1 MEQEAPAAPVTQS
14 QDSEPKKRKGAL
26 TNEDVLMTHVAP
38 CLTYMDL
45 FSLVKTTKEM
55 RSRLTHDHALTA
67 VLLNADDKFGKN
79 AKATIRNVLSLYG
92 QGKIHKPSPMRLLRL
107 ANGKRCE
114 FGPPCDTPDARKV
127 VKTRPDWGLFCCWPH
142 TVGASVEI
150 SLSKKS
156 LKTWGATVGDPRT
169 CQHSMSNKTFLWKKP
184 MTAAD
189 GEKIGPITTATSPH
203 DGSTPDATLVQLSQ
217 RLDREGRERARAA
230 AAVRAD
236 ARQKK
241 KASKE
246 QKVAAIDAQV
256 KRLAGDVR
264 GVVGC
269 RALLEQLDP
278 LYLAPSKAT
287 PSKLKAIVDDVRDLY
302 AAADAALGDFS
313 FLDESNLR
321 DALLKKALTMRP
333 IPEPAAEF
341 APADFLRYASRKV
354 LKLAAAGRLREAMV
368 LRLHNQP
375 DIASARRMS
384 RQLASIQYRRR
395 ASPKRLQQAF
405 IELMGRPPADDRRNV
420 SEGAWHFTVVAPAQ
434 PALVEPLV
442 RANSPEALEALVNAA
457 RDMYDR
463 ALTDARELGQRI
475 DAARNLDP
483 GAGEAFLHKVSHMR
497 NGFFIIGLDW
507 TDARIL
513 EYYDQQNPGP
523 GAFISR
529 GSAASPLGF
538 WAGDA

>member
-1 MEQEAPAAPVTQS
+1 MAEAPSVQPPAAAL
-14 QDSEPKKRKGAL
+14 PKKRKGAL

-38 CLTYMDL
+38 CLSYMDL
-45 FSLVKTTKEM
+45 FSLVKTTKQM
-55 RSRLTHDHALTA
+55 RSLLRHEHALTA

-79 AKATIRNVLSLYG
+79 AKATIRNVLSLYAE
-92 QGKIHKPSPMRLLRL
+92 GKIHKPSPMRLLRL

-114 FGPPCDTPDARKV
+114 VGPPCDTPEARKV

-156 LKTWGATVGDPRT
+156 LKTWGATISDPRT

-189 GEKIGPITTATSPH
+189 GEKIGPIITATSPH
-203 DGSTPDATLVQLSQ
+203 DGSTPDAALVALYQ
-217 RLDREGRERARAA
+217 RLDREGRERMRAA
-230 AAVRAD
+230 AAVKAD

-241 KASKE
+241 KASKD
-246 QKVAAIDAQV
+246 QKIAAIDAQV
-256 KRLAGDVR
+256 TRLAGDVHS
-264 GVVGC
+264 VIGC

-278 LYLAPSKAT
+278 LYLAPSKAS
-287 PSKLKAIVDDVRDLY
+287 PSRLRAIVDDVRDAY

-321 DALLKKALTMRP
+321 DAVLKKALTMRP
-333 IPEPAAEF
+333 VPEPAAEF

-375 DIASARRMS
+375 DVARARRMS
-384 RQLASIQYRRR
+384 SQLASIQYRRR
-395 ASPKRLQQAF
+395 ASPKRLQGAF

-420 SEGAWHFTVVAPAQ
+420 SEGAWYRTE
-434 PALVEPLV
+434 PALIE
-442 RANSPEALEALVNAA
+442 SPEALESVVNAA

-463 ALTDARELGQRI
+463 ALADAHELGQRI
-475 DAARNLDP
+475 DAARNLDA
-483 GAGEAFLHKVSHMR
+483 GAGEAFLLKMSHMR
-497 NGFFIIGLDW
+497 NGFWIIGLRSRL
-507 TDARIL
+507 TDAQIL
-513 EYYDQQNPGP
+513 EYYDQQNAGP
-523 GAFISR
+523 GAFINR
-529 GSAASPLGF
+529 ASAASPLGF
-538 WAGDA
+538 WDG

>member
-1 MEQEAPAAPVTQS
+1 MAEKQPPAAAGT
-14 QDSEPKKRKGAL
+14 KKSKGAL

-38 CLTYMDL
+38 CLSYMDL

-55 RSRLTHDHALTA
+55 RSRLTHEHSLTA

-79 AKATIRNVLSLYG
+79 AKATIRNVMDLYEK
-92 QGKIHKPSPMRLLRL
+92 GKIHKPSPMRLLRL

-114 FGPPCDTPDARKV
+114 MGPPCDTPEARKV

-142 TVGASVEI
+142 TVGGSAEI

-203 DGSTPDATLVQLSQ
+203 DGSTPDPTLVQLFQ
-217 RLDREGRERARAA
+217 RLDREGRERMSAA
-230 AAVRAD
+230 AAVKAD

-241 KASKE
+241 KASKD
-246 QKVAAIDAQV
+246 QKIAAIDATV
-256 KRLAGDVR
+256 KRLAGEVQ
-264 GVVGC
+264 GVAGC
-269 RALLEQLDP
+269 RALVEQLDP
-278 LYLAPSKAT
+278 LYLAPSKAS
-287 PSKLKAIVDDVRDLY
+287 PAKLRAIVDDVRDAY

-321 DALLKKALTMRP
+321 DAVLKKALTMRGY
-333 IPEPAAEF
+333 PEPVAEF
-341 APADFLRYASRKV
+341 APADFLRYASREV
-354 LKLAAAGRLREAMV
+354 LDLAAAGRLREAMV
-368 LRLHNQP
+368 LRLYNQP
-375 DIASARRMS
+375 VVCDARRMS
-384 RQLASIQYRRR
+384 RQLASIKYTRR
-395 ASPKRLQQAF
+395 ASPKRLKQAF
-405 IELMGRPPADDRRNV
+405 IELMGRPPADDRRNIAQ
-420 SEGAWHFTVVAPAQ
+420 GAWQHAVEAPAE
-434 PALVEPLV
+434 PALVDPLV
-442 RANSPEALEALVNAA
+442 RANSPEALEAVVNAA

-463 ALTDARELGQRI
+463 ALADARELGQRI
-475 DAARNLDP
+475 DAARNLDA
-483 GAGEAFLHKVSHMR
+483 GAGEAFLLKYSHLR
-497 NGFFIIGLDW
+497 YGFFVSGIGSDW
-507 TDARIL
+507 TYARIL
-513 EYYDQQNPGP
+513 EYYDQQNAGP
-523 GAFISR
+523 GGQISR

>member
-1 MEQEAPAAPVTQS
+1 MEHAAPAPVTQS

-26 TNEDVLMTHVAP
+26 TNEDVLMAHVAP
-38 CLTYMDL
+38 NLNYMDL

-55 RSRLTHDHALTA
+55 RSRLTHEHALTA

-79 AKATIRNVLSLYG
+79 AKATIRNVLSLYAE
-92 QGKIHKPSPMRLLRL
+92 GKIHKPSPMRLLRL

-114 FGPPCDTPDARKV
+114 VGPPCDTPEARKV

-156 LKTWGATVGDPRT
+156 LKTWGATISDPRT

-189 GEKIGPITTATSPH
+189 GEKIGPIVTTQSPH
-203 DGSTPDATLVQLSQ
+203 DGSVPDAALVALAQ
-217 RLDREGRERARAA
+217 RLDREGRERASAA
-230 AAVRAD
+230 AAVKAD

-241 KASKE
+241 KASKD

-256 KRLAGDVR
+256 ERLAGSVT
-264 GVVGC
+264 GVIGC

-287 PSKLKAIVDDVRDLY
+287 PAKLRAIVDDVRDLY

-333 IPEPAAEF
+333 VPEPAAEF

-354 LKLAAAGRLREAMV
+354 LKLAADGRLREAML
-368 LRLHNQP
+368 LRLYNQP
-375 DIASARRMS
+375 DVARARRMS
-384 RQLASIQYRRR
+384 SQLASIQYRRR

-420 SEGAWHFTVVAPAQ
+420 SEGAWYRTVAAPAET
-434 PALVEPLV
+434 ALVEPLV
-442 RANSPEALEALVNAA
+442 RANSPEALETLVNAA

-463 ALTDARELGQRI
+463 ALADARELGQRI
-475 DAARNLDP
+475 DAARNLDA
-483 GAGEAFLHKVSHMR
+483 GAGEAFLLKMSHMR
-497 NGFFIIGLDW
+497 NGFWIIGLRSRL
-507 TDARIL
+507 TDAQIL
-513 EYYDQQNPGP
+513 EYYDQQNSGP

-538 WAGDA
+538 WDG